1 MAGILMAPLVLV
13 LVLAWLAQQV
23 QGMPGIDGALR
34 GMSVAASGLVLS
46 TAWRLSGSLRKN
58 ALGVPLCAL
67 LGVLTLLA
75 VGLLRWPLA
84 QVVLGLGAA
93 ACLLAWR
100 RL

>member
-1 MAGILMAPLVLV
+1 
-13 LVLAWLAQQV
+13 
-23 QGMPGIDGALR
+23 
-34 GMSVAASGLVLS
+34 
-46 TAWRLSGSLRKN
+46 
-58 ALGVPLCAL
+58 
-67 LGVLTLLA
+67 VLTLLA